1 MNKIKKIYE
10 NLNKNHLLLFI
21 ILVFLLI
28 VLSLLEIVSLAS
40 IPVLLN
46 SILDQKNFNLSFLD
60 FGFIKNNLF
69 NMSQREQIQYLS
81 IE

>member
-60 FGFIKNNLF
+60 FGFI
-69 NMSQREQIQYLS
+69 
-81 IE
+81 